1 MIYERSL
8 IVFILCLF
16 FALEGSAQKLY
27 LVSVGI
33 SDYPGT
39 ANDLILPVKDASAI
53 YELYRKNKN
62 SELVLLTDKQA
73 TRESI
78 LSKARALF
86 QKANKQDIVILFF
99 SGHGNPGGLVA
110 YDNYL
115 SNNDI
120 RNLFSHCKASNKM
133 VFADACYAGN
143 LREHKRAAAP
153 DPGNSVMLFLSS
165 RDNEISI
172 ENPRMK
178 NGIFTACLLRCLK
191 GGADANRDRVITAKE
206 LFDAVSKGVQKLSD
220 GRQHPVMWGNFDDDM
235 PVMIWK

>member
-1 MIYERSL
+1 MIYKRSL
-8 IVFILCLF
+8 IIFILCLF

-33 SDYPGT
+33 SDYPGA

-62 SELVLLTDKQA
+62 AELVLLTDKQA
-73 TRESI
+73 TREAI
-78 LSKARALF
+78 LSKARDLF

-99 SGHGNPGGLVA
+99 SGHGYPGGLVA
-110 YDNYL
+110 YDKYL

-133 VFADACYAGN
+133 VFSDVCYAGN
-143 LREHKRAAAP
+143 LRERKRAAAP

-165 RDNEISI
+165 RDNEVSI

-206 LFDAVSKGVQKLSD
+206 LFDAVSKGVQKLSG